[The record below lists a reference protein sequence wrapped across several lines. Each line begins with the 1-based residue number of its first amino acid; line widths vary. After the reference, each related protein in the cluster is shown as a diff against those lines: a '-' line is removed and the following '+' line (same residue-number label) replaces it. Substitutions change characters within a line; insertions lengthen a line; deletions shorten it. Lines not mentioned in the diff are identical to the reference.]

1 MVNKCYD
8 FLISNFGH
16 VDIKGSLYI
25 AELVNC
31 NIESSQFKYGQAY
44 DIIADKYDTNASAI
58 ERSIR
63 HYITT
68 VMDDLSLAK
77 VCEVLDYPMNGD
89 DKITLKITEFV
100 PLLKRKLTVLPE
112 E

>member
-8 FLISNFGH
+8 FIISNFGH

-31 NIESSQFKYGQAY
+31 NIESSSFKYGQAY
-44 DIIADKYDTNASAI
+44 EIIADKYDTNPDAI

-68 VMDDLSLAK
+68 IMSEMSLEK
-77 VCEVLDYPMNGD
+77 VCEVLDYPVIPN
-89 DKITLKITEFV
+89 KTTLRITEFV
-100 PLLKRKLTVLPE
+100 PLLKRKLTFIPE
-112 E
+112 D